1 VFVPVALTGRLDSLT
16 KAADEAGLPT
26 SRKELVAAIIHAARP
41 TPRKLSATVRRFRGA
56 QVRDAFVPG
65 QSHDA
70 VLRPLRTPGPRQRRL
85 WDGQGLLWEEDP
97 SEPVAQ
103 PLDADDALGRV
114 PLRRIGI
121 ELPEPLSARLDDLV
135 EEAEN
140 AREVTSRQELIA
152 ALILTA
158 PTAPNDLGRIL
169 REYRTAMIG
178 DTVVPQHDLAPYLE
192 MATPRRGRPSRNQ
205 RRGRPGARS

>member
-16 KAADEAGLPT
+16 EVADEAGLPT
-26 SRKELVAAIIHAARP
+26 SRKELVAAIVHAARP
-41 TPRKLSATVRRFRGA
+41 TSRKLSAAVRRFRGA
-56 QVRDAFVPG
+56 QVKDAFVPG
-65 QSHDA
+65 QSPDA
-70 VLRPLRTPGPRQRRL
+70 VLSPLRTPGPRQRRM
-85 WDGQGLLWEEDP
+85 WEEQGRLLA
-97 SEPVAQ
+97 V
-103 PLDADDALGRV
+103 DALGSAEQPLEADDYLWHV

-169 REYRTAMIG
+169 REYRTATIG
-178 DTVVPQHDLAPYLE
+178 DTIVPDHDSTPYLE
-192 MATPRRGRPSRNQ
+192 PATPRRGRPSRNQ